1 MPTSTSATCHR
12 PAVSSATSQVV
23 AAVCPRTSPPA
34 SACSSTD
41 AYARGWDPTHA
52 VGSSCGA
59 PAGGGTAR
67 PVSVSQ
73 VYHFLQVTVS
83 GTDITVRPTD
93 SSGAVFDQ
101 VTYHFGP
108 DTTPPT
114 TPGAPSAS
122 RVGTTTKVTVKL
134 GAAASDD
141 VAMLAY
147 DVYRD
152 QVYRGIVP
160 AGATTWTDPLVP
172 AGTHTW
178 TVQARDLRGNA
189 SATSAPSG
197 SVTLPDTSA
206 PIPPTLTALGRSGGI
221 DLRWS
226 GATDDVAVAT
236 YDVYRDGAASP
247 AASGLTGTTW
257 SDTQVVPGQ
266 SYSYAVVARDA
277 AGNSSTP
284 SNTVTAASSA
294 ASTLGPPTN
303 LTAVQLN
310 APGQVALSWSAPTSG
325 AASSYDVTRDG
336 TQLTAGTT
344 STSVT
349 DPSAPDGTPSRYTV
363 IARDDAGSTASATL
377 SVTPDWTAP
386 TPPGAVSVT
395 PQSASSVAVT
405 WGLSSDAVG
414 VTGYTVTRTDP
425 GGGTTQVAQEP
436 GTGPV
441 SVLDS
446 GLTPGTTYTYAVT
459 AADAAGNRATSS
471 GAVTLPVFAEDFE
484 SGQMSGGANP
494 WSAPTNGLALQQST
508 VHRGTWAAVETSTGS
523 ADLVIGPAARHVP
536 SRARVRVGAGEE
548 PQHLRRVTRA
558 PQRHRRLHRLPLR
571 ERGR

>member
-1 MPTSTSATCHR
+1 
-12 PAVSSATSQVV
+12 
-23 AAVCPRTSPPA
+23 
-34 SACSSTD
+34 
-41 AYARGWDPTHA
+41 
-52 VGSSCGA
+52 
-59 PAGGGTAR
+59 
-67 PVSVSQ
+67 
-73 VYHFLQVTVS
+73 
-83 GTDITVRPTD
+83 
-93 SSGAVFDQ
+93 
-101 VTYHFGP
+101 
-108 DTTPPT
+108 
-114 TPGAPSAS
+114 
-122 RVGTTTKVTVKL
+122 
-134 GAAASDD
+134 
-141 VAMLAY
+141 MLAY

-152 QVYRGIVP
+152 QGHRGTVP

-178 TVQARDLRGNA
+178 TVQARDLRETRLPPARRPDPSRCPTRAPRYRPRSPRSDGPA
-189 SATSAPSG
+189 GSTSAGRGRPTTWPCS
-197 SVTLPDTSA
+197 
-206 PIPPTLTALGRSGGI
+206 PPTTSTATAPRA
-221 DLRWS
+221 RQPP
-226 GATDDVAVAT
+226 
-236 YDVYRDGAASP
+236 ASP
-247 AASGLTGTTW
+247 ARPGRTPRSCPASRT
-257 SDTQVVPGQ
+257 P
-266 SYSYAVVARDA
+266 YAVVARDA

-303 LTAVQLN
+303 LAAVQLN

-336 TQLTAGTT
+336 TQLAAGTT

-425 GGGTTQVAQEP
+425 GGGTTQVAQVP

-446 GLTPGTTYTYAVT
+446 H
-459 AADAAGNRATSS
+459 D
-471 GAVTLPVFAEDFE
+471 
-484 SGQMSGGANP
+484 P
-494 WSAPTNGLALQQST
+494 WD
-508 VHRGTWAAVETSTGS
+508 H
-523 ADLVIGPAARHVP
+523 I
-536 SRARVRVGAGEE
+536 
-548 PQHLRRVTRA
+548 HLRG
-558 PQRHRRLHRLPLR
+558 HRC
-571 ERGR
+571 